1 MIEKGELIEIPVE
14 NPTYFTNAKQ
24 QEIGIIVFSSLSV
37 FLLLFAITIRNKPD
51 NVASRKVFK
60 EAENKRNQEA
70 RENYIKDL
78 MADPYLNIVTEDFFE
93 VHKERLKEHRIS
105 IYHGVTYYLGK
116 KGGLY
121 FRLSLIHIS
130 EPTRPY

>member
-1 MIEKGELIEIPVE
+1 MIEEGEIIEIPVE
-14 NPTYFTNAKQ
+14 YPTYFTKAKQ
-24 QEIGIIVFSSLSV
+24 QEIEIILFSSLTV
-37 FLLLFAITIRNKPD
+37 VLLLLAITIRNKPE
-51 NVASRKVFK
+51 NISRRKELK
-60 EAENKRNQEA
+60 EAENKRNQKA

-105 IYHGVTYYLGK
+105 IYFGVTYYLGK

-121 FRLSLIHIS
+121 YRSS
-130 EPTRPY
+130 KGTRIYI